1 MSDAIAKFNVH
12 LLSSMKALQNRI
24 EALNAQGAAN
34 YESAEKEIRNQIAVL
49 EQRGKTAKAS
59 LEAARADVMKWADDP
74 VATVTAWKAKFDASR
89 LGERADR
96 ATRYAEAASQVAV
109 ASIEQAEK
117 AVLDA
122 KLAHAEAASAKA
134 GKAA

>member
-1 MSDAIAKFNVH
+1 MSDAVVKFNVQ

-34 YESAEKEIRNQIAVL
+34 FESAEKEIRNQIAAL

-74 VATVTAWKAKFDASR
+74 VATVTAWKTKFDASR
-89 LGERADR
+89 LSERADR